1 MASEDYER
9 YIRELDELSL
19 SALKETFNIG
29 ASKAAD
35 SLSRMTGRPV
45 SITVPEVRVVQI
57 REVPEV
63 LGDDI
68 KLGVYVRL
76 SGGVEGHAFFLLEPE
91 DGRRLFDIL
100 SGNPMGTTRKL
111 DELCRS
117 AVEEVGNILIS
128 SFANALSEFLGTVI
142 EQTPPELVMDFT
154 SAILDFALADVGRYS
169 DYTVILR
176 TEMAVED
183 FEFRENFLLIPDPK
197 SMERIIKTLVE
208 GLL

>member
-1 MASEDYER
+1 MVSDDYEK

-29 ASKAAD
+29 ASRAAD

-45 SITVPEVRVVQI
+45 SITVPEVMVVRI
-57 REVPEV
+57 REVPEI

-68 KLGVYVRL
+68 KMGVYVRL
-76 SGGVEGHAFFLLEPE
+76 SRGIEGHAFFLFEPE
-91 DGRRLFDIL
+91 DGKRLFTII
-100 SGNPMGTTRKL
+100 SGDMVETTREI
-111 DELCRS
+111 DELYPS
-117 AVEEVGNILIS
+117 AMKEVGNILIS

-142 EQTPPELVMDFT
+142 EQTPPEFVMDFV
-154 SAILDFALADVGRYS
+154 SAILDFALADVGKYS

-176 TEMAVED
+176 TEIVIED
-183 FEFRENFLLIPDPK
+183 FEFRENFLLIPDPR
-197 SMERIIKTLVE
+197 SMERILKTLME